1 MATQARSIASLTIS
15 FGLVAIPV
23 KLYSATQSSERISFN
38 LLRAKDGSRVKQQ
51 YVAVADGQLVERA
64 EMVKGYEFAKDQY
77 VMFSP
82 EELKALEDTTT
93 HAIDIGQFV
102 PLESVDPVYF
112 DGTYYLAP
120 DKGGAK
126 PYTLLA
132 TALRKT
138 GQCAVGRWVSRGKE
152 HIVIIRP
159 MQDGL
164 AMHQLHF
171 KEQVRELKDLG
182 LEPAPVS
189 EPELKLAQQL
199 IDHLAA
205 KRFDANEYHDEFKG
219 RVEAA
224 IQKKVEGKQ
233 ISLAEAPAASTSGNV
248 IDLME
253 ALRASIDARGAK
265 TPSLKERK
273 APKRATGTHRA
284 PARRLADEMQEFDSK
299 DLKRLFGI
307 PASHVRSLIRAGHIS
322 PSKKAGKSGKLA
334 YSFQDLIVLRTLG
347 SLRAAKIP
355 TKRIN
360 RTLREIRSSLPGE
373 LPLSGLSIVAVGDR
387 IVVREGR
394 SLRESETG
402 QYTLALEVIDQ
413 DGALLDDRQALER
426 RGKGRAAR
434 SAAAPA
440 AGRRGAFRARDGS
453 RGTDAEGAA
462 PMRRA
467 SRLAAHGGAGE
478 SGTAAAPEGPS
489 ARGGSV
495 YRGIDTAEALLS
507 FNLAVLLEDLD
518 RRRSDGGVPGRPRA
532 GPGACRRPLQPR
544 AALRAGGQREDAL
557 RHLLAYR
564 RS

>member
-51 YVAVADGQLVERA
+51 YLAVADGTPVERA

-82 EELKALEDTTT
+82 EEIKALEDATT

-102 PLESVDPVYF
+102 PLETVDPVYF

-132 TALRKT
+132 TALRKS

-152 HIVIIRP
+152 HIIVIRP
-159 MQDGL
+159 LQDGL

-171 KEQVRELKDLG
+171 KEQVRDLKDLG
-182 LEPAPVS
+182 IEPAPVS

-205 KRFDANEYHDEFKG
+205 KRFDPNEYHDEFKG

-265 TPSLKERK
+265 TPSLKDRK
-273 APKRATGTHRA
+273 APKRAT
-284 PARRLADEMQEFDSK
+284 
-299 DLKRLFGI
+299 
-307 PASHVRSLIRAGHIS
+307 
-322 PSKKAGKSGKLA
+322 
-334 YSFQDLIVLRTLG
+334 
-347 SLRAAKIP
+347 
-355 TKRIN
+355 
-360 RTLREIRSSLPGE
+360 
-373 LPLSGLSIVAVGDR
+373 
-387 IVVREGR
+387 
-394 SLRESETG
+394 
-402 QYTLALEVIDQ
+402 
-413 DGALLDDRQALER
+413 
-426 RGKGRAAR
+426 
-434 SAAAPA
+434 APA
-440 AGRRGAFRARDGS
+440 AARKTARR
-453 RGTDAEGAA
+453 
-462 PMRRA
+462 
-467 SRLAAHGGAGE
+467 
-478 SGTAAAPEGPS
+478 
-489 ARGGSV
+489 
-495 YRGIDTAEALLS
+495 
-507 FNLAVLLEDLD
+507 
-518 RRRSDGGVPGRPRA
+518 
-532 GPGACRRPLQPR
+532 
-544 AALRAGGQREDAL
+544 
-557 RHLLAYR
+557 
-564 RS
+564 